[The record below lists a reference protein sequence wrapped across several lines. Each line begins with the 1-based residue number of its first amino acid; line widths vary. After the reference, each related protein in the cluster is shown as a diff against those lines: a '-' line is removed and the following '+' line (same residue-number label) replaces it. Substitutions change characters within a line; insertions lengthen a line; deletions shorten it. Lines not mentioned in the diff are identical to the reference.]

1 MDHDGFIIILI
12 LTLIAADIVTGIVK
26 AISTGSF
33 SSAEMRGGLLRKS
46 GTIFLLGL
54 AYGIQYASGNLPEL
68 PDELAVVFN
77 GVSLYI
83 VLMETSSI
91 IENIL
96 VINPDLGGDKIRG
109 FFGLDH
115 DHDHDKEEEICK

>member
-12 LTLIAADIVTGIVK
+12 LALIAADIVTGIVK
-26 AISTGSF
+26 AISTESF
-33 SSAEMRGGLLRKS
+33 RSAEMRSGLLRKS

-54 AYGIQYASGNLPEL
+54 AYGIQYAAGKLPEL

-83 VLMETSSI
+83 VLMETASI
-91 IENIL
+91 VENIL
-96 VINPDLGGDKIRG
+96 IINPDLGGDKIRG
-109 FFGLDH
+109 FFGLANDH
-115 DHDHDKEEEICK
+115 DHNQEEEICK